1 MRMTLGKVHDPRIRA
16 RIARKRNAASKEA
29 VNGKRIARP
38 RTPCGTAKPCNEAD
52 RTLSSR
58 PCPSARLVQPS
69 RLPTST
75 IAAKEEEPATNDD
88 NRGIWR
94 RTRFELVKKK
104 AEREATAIAGRRTE
118 AMVLLA
124 SVESVRVV
132 MKFPSAK
139 FDWEAGSSKLTATS

>member
-1 MRMTLGKVHDPRIRA
+1 MESELQDLLVWCQKCVFQIFWHHA
-16 RIARKRNAASKEA
+16 H
-29 VNGKRIARP
+29 

-75 IAAKEEEPATNDD
+75 VAVKEEEPATNDD
-88 NRGIWR
+88 NMGIWR

-104 AEREATAIAGRRTE
+104 AEREATAIACLIRLE
-118 AMVLLA
+118 
-124 SVESVRVV
+124 
-132 MKFPSAK
+132 KI
-139 FDWEAGSSKLTATS
+139 DWGL